1 MNDVLGKRS
10 SMRSRFVD
18 WIKNNKFKAI
28 IIFILLLIIIGY
40 FSLPGHDIHE
50 LKKNNPKT
58 TALMQQRIAEKDG
71 NLKIVQKWVPLSRI
85 SRHMIHAI
93 IVAEDGTFYE
103 HGGVDWYEVQ
113 ESFERNLEEGRAVRG
128 ASTITQQLVKNLYLS
143 TSKNPLRKLKELIIT
158 IRMERILTKDR
169 ILEIYLNSIEWGEGV
184 FGVEA
189 ASQKYFGKSAASL
202 ERVEAARLAAV
213 VPSPR
218 KHKPTENTRW
228 LDFRTNIVLKRMEAR
243 GW

>member
-1 MNDVLGKRS
+1 MNDVLKKRT
-10 SMRSRFVD
+10 SMRLRVVD
-18 WIKNNKFKAI
+18 WMRKNKFKTI
-28 IIFILLLIIIGY
+28 IIFILLLLVIGY
-40 FSLPGHDIHE
+40 FSLPGQNIHK
-50 LKKNNPKT
+50 LKKNNPT
-58 TALMQQRIAEKDG
+58 ITALMKQRIDEKDG
-71 NLKIVQKWVPLSRI
+71 NLKIIQKWVPLSRI

-103 HGGVDWYEVQ
+103 HSGVDWYEVQ

-128 ASTITQQLVKNLYLS
+128 ASTITQQLAKNLYLS
-143 TSKNPLRKLKELIIT
+143 TSKNPLRKLKELIIA
-158 IRMERILTKDR
+158 IRMEMILSKDR
-169 ILEIYLNSIEWGEGV
+169 ILEIYLNSIEWGEGI

-202 ERVEAARLAAV
+202 ERWEAARLAAV

-228 LDFRTNIVLKRMEAR
+228 MDFRTNTVLKRMEAR

>member
-1 MNDVLGKRS
+1 MIDVLGKRNSIRS
-10 SMRSRFVD
+10 SFIN
-18 WIKNNKFKAI
+18 WLKNNKFKSI
-28 IIFILLLIIIGY
+28 IILVLFFLIVGY
-40 FSLPGHDIHE
+40 FSLPGHSIHE
-50 LKKNNPKT
+50 LKKNNPT
-58 TALMQQRIAEKDG
+58 TTELMQQRISEKDG
-71 NLKIVQKWVPLSRI
+71 NLKIVQKWIPLTRI
-85 SRHMIHAI
+85 SQHMIHAI

-158 IRMERILTKDR
+158 LRMERILKKNR
-169 ILEIYLNSIEWGEGV
+169 ILEIYLNSIEWGEGI

-202 ERVEAARLAAV
+202 ERWEAARLAAV

-228 LDFRTNIVLKRMEAR
+228 LNFRTNIVLNRMEAK

>member
-1 MNDVLGKRS
+1 MIDVFGKIN
-10 SMRSRFVD
+10 FILQNFFN
-18 WIKNNKFKAI
+18 WIKNNKFKSVI
-28 IIFILLLIIIGY
+28 YVLFFILIFGY
-40 FSLPGHDIHE
+40 LSLPGHSIKE
-50 LKKNNPKT
+50 LKKNNPTT
-58 TALMQQRIAEKDG
+58 TALMQQRIDEKNGD
-71 NLKIVQKWVPLSRI
+71 LKIIQKWVPLSRI
-85 SRHMIHAI
+85 SQHMINAI

-158 IRMERILTKDR
+158 LRMERILKKNR
-169 ILEIYLNSIEWGEGV
+169 ILEIYLNSIEWGDGI

-189 ASQKYFGKSAASL
+189 AAQKYFRKSAASL
-202 ERVEAARLAAV
+202 DRNEAARLAAV

-228 LDFRTNIVLKRMEAR
+228 LNFRTNIILNRMEAR

>member
-1 MNDVLGKRS
+1 MKSTFINWLK
-10 SMRSRFVD
+10 
-18 WIKNNKFKAI
+18 KNKFKTAI
-28 IIFILLLIIIGY
+28 VLILLLLALEY
-40 FSLPGHDIHE
+40 LSLPGHRIHE
-50 LKKNNPKT
+50 LKKNNPTT
-58 TALMQQRIAEKDG
+58 TALIQQRIDEKDG
-71 NLKIVQKWVPLSRI
+71 NLKVVQKWVPISRI
-85 SRHMIHAI
+85 SQHMIHAI

-143 TSKNPLRKLKELIIT
+143 TSKDPLRKLKELIIT
-158 IRMERILTKDR
+158 LRMERTLKKNR
-169 ILEIYLNSIEWGEGV
+169 ILEIYLNSIEWGEGI

-202 ERVEAARLAAV
+202 ERWEAARLAAV

-228 LDFRTNIVLKRMEAR
+228 LNFRTNIVLNRMEAR